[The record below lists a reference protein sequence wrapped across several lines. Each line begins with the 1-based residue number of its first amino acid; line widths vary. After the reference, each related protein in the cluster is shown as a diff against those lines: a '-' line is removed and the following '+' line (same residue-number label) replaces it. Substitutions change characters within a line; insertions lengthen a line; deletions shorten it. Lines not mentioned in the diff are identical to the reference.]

1 MSWFLAAVLA
11 TILFSVYPV
20 FGNKAGQIHGEN
32 MNFVIDG
39 LLMFIGC
46 IILSVIHRQD
56 FQRITV
62 ASLGYAMIMGLS
74 SVGFLLMLYA
84 WRIAP
89 DKLSVI
95 QITIGF
101 STVITAII
109 GSFVGSKMDFH
120 QWVGAVIAFAGIA
133 LVNIDKSTINQ
144 VIKFLIP

>member
-1 MSWFLAAVLA
+1 MSWFVASVLA
-11 TILFSVYPV
+11 TILFGVYPV

-46 IILSVIHRQD
+46 IILSVIYRQD
-56 FQRITV
+56 FQRVTV
-62 ASLGYAMIMGLS
+62 TSLGYAMIMGLS

-95 QITIGF
+95 NNRIF
-101 STVITAII
+101 YRY
-109 GSFVGSKMDFH
+109 H
-120 QWVGAVIAFAGIA
+120 RH
-133 LVNIDKSTINQ
+133 N
-144 VIKFLIP
+144 